1 MIKWFEKHN
10 KVSFLIFW
18 IIASFIFYMSSQP
31 YDPVP
36 TIKLQLKSTIY
47 HIGIFFLLCLFLM
60 MALSKGKNKDWL
72 FFAVI
77 FSFFYGISDELH
89 QFLVIGRH
97 ATIRDVLTNSVG
109 IIFAFLIYY
118 ISIEWRKA
126 KTNLDVRIPLIH
138 NMSTCFL

>member
-1 MIKWFEKHN
+1 MKWFEKHN
-10 KVSFLIFW
+10 KTSFFIAL

-60 MALSKGKNKDWL
+60 MALSKGKNKEWL
-72 FFAVI
+72 SFAI
-77 FSFFYGISDELH
+77 LLSFFYGVTDELH
-89 QFLVIGRH
+89 QLFVPGRH
-97 ATIRDVLTNSVG
+97 ATIRDVLTDSVG

-118 ISIEWRKA
+118 ITIEWRNNKNTF
-126 KTNLDVRIPLIH
+126 KKDK
-138 NMSTCFL
+138 S